1 MLLRHLRLHP
11 GDHTNVIVLHRY
23 HLAVIVL
30 EDWLLLDLLN
40 KMLHEEETL
49 KDHNIGV
56 EMNGRILR

>member
-1 MLLRHLRLHP
+1 MLLRHLRFHP
-11 GDHTNVIVLHRY
+11 GDHTNVIVLHRH

-49 KDHNIGV
+49 EDHNIGV
-56 EMNGRILR
+56 EMNGRILG